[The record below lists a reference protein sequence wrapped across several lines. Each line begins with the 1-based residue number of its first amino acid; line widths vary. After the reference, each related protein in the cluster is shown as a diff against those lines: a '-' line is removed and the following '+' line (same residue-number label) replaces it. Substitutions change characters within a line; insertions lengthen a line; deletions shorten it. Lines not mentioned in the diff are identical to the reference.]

1 MLALLLPQ
9 GFYLPLLMILH
20 TDVYRYFIVDALLL
34 ALKSRTKQS
43 TAAAGGFGGWG
54 GFKVVQNSF
63 YVHVPLMVFER
74 GRTFYHDYYD
84 YLFLLLVWRKLL
96 LKKSALFI
104 RKGPLK

>member
-54 GFKVVQNSF
+54 VSRLF
-63 YVHVPLMVFER
+63 
-74 GRTFYHDYYD
+74 RTAFMSM
-84 YLFLLLVWRKLL
+84 YL
-96 LKKSALFI
+96 
-104 RKGPLK
+104 